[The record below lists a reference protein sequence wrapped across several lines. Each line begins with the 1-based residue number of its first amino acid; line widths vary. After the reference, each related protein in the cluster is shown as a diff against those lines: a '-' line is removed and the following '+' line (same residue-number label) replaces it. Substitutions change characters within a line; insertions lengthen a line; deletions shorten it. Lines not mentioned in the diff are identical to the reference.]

1 MSTIEELRSLEL
13 GEPERWP
20 AALRKAAA
28 ALVLVSVAVTG
39 SCGFA
44 VRTQLPLLE
53 RARLEERAL
62 MAEFESKQRRAANF
76 DAYNDQL
83 AEIESTFGAMLRLL
97 PGRTEV
103 PNLLDDISQAGQ
115 AAGLEE
121 LLFQPA
127 EERQR
132 DFYAELPIRIR
143 LSGRYHELGEFV
155 SDVAA
160 LPRIVTLHDIAIE
173 PVDTDAVDELALDVT
188 ARTYRYLDE
197 ETPQ

>member
-1 MSTIEELRSLEL
+1 MSTIDELRSLEL

-20 AALRKAAA
+20 AALRTAAA
-28 ALVLVSVAVTG
+28 ALVLVSVAVAG

-44 VRTQLPLLE
+44 VRTQIPLLE
-53 RARLEERAL
+53 RARLEEQAL
-62 MAEFESKQRRAANF
+62 MGEFESKQRRAANF
-76 DAYNDQL
+76 DAYGNQL
-83 AEIESTFGAMLRLL
+83 AEIERTFGAMLRLL

-103 PNLLDDISQAGQ
+103 PNLLDDISRAGQ

-127 EERQR
+127 QELERE
-132 DFYAELPIRIR
+132 FYAELPIRMR
-143 LSGRYHELGEFV
+143 LSGRYHELGQFV
-155 SDVAA
+155 SDIAA

-173 PVDTDAVDELALDVT
+173 PADSAAVDELILDVT

-197 ETPQ
+197 EVPQ

>member
-20 AALRKAAA
+20 ASLRKAAA
-28 ALVLVSVAVTG
+28 ALVLVSVAVAG

-44 VRTQLPLLE
+44 VRTQIPLLD
-53 RARLEERAL
+53 RARLEEQAL

-76 DAYNDQL
+76 DAYGDQL
-83 AEIESTFGAMLRLL
+83 AEIERSFGALLRLL

-103 PNLLDDISQAGQ
+103 PNLLDDISRAGQ

-127 EERQR
+127 QELQR
-132 DFYAELPIRIR
+132 DFYAELPIRMR
-143 LSGRYHELGEFV
+143 LSGRYHELGQFV

-173 PVDTDAVDELALDVT
+173 PVDTATVDELILDVT

-197 ETPQ
+197 EVPQ

>member
-13 GEPERWP
+13 GEPEHWP
-20 AALRKAAA
+20 AALRTAAA
-28 ALVLVSVAVTG
+28 ALVLVGVGVSG
-39 SCGFA
+39 SWGFA
-44 VRTQLPLLE
+44 VRTQMPLLE
-53 RARLEERAL
+53 RARLEERTL
-62 MAEFESKQRRAANF
+62 MAEFETKQRKAANF
-76 DAYNDQL
+76 DAYNEQL
-83 AEIESTFGAMLRLL
+83 GEIERTFGTMLRLL

-103 PNLLDDISQAGQ
+103 PNLLDDLSQTRQ

-127 EERQR
+127 EELQR
-132 DFYAELPIRIR
+132 DFYAELPIRMR
-143 LSGRYHELGEFV
+143 LSGSYHELGQFV

-160 LPRIVTLHDIAIE
+160 LPRIVTLHDLAIE
-173 PVDTDAVDELALDVT
+173 PVDNAAGDELTLDFT

>member
-28 ALVLVSVAVTG
+28 ALVLVSVAFTG

-44 VRTQLPLLE
+44 VRTQVPLLE
-53 RARLEERAL
+53 RARLEEQAL

-76 DAYNDQL
+76 DAYGDQL
-83 AEIESTFGAMLRLL
+83 AEIERSFGDMLRLL

-127 EERQR
+127 EELQR
-132 DFYAELPIRIR
+132 DFYAELPIRMR
-143 LSGRYHELGEFV
+143 LSGRYHELGRFV
-155 SDVAA
+155 SDIAA

-173 PVDTDAVDELALDVT
+173 PADTAAVDELVLDVT
-188 ARTYRYLDE
+188 ARTYRYLDAE
-197 ETPQ
+197 VPQ

>member
-20 AALRKAAA
+20 AALRKAAT
-28 ALVLVSVAVTG
+28 ALVLVSVAVAG

-44 VRTQLPLLE
+44 IRTQIPQLE

-62 MAEFESKQRRAANF
+62 MAQFESKQRRAANF
-76 DAYNDQL
+76 DAYGDQL
-83 AEIESTFGAMLRLL
+83 AEIERSFGAMLRLL
-97 PGRTEV
+97 PDQTEV

-127 EERQR
+127 EELQR
-132 DFYAELPIRIR
+132 DFYAELPIRMR
-143 LSGRYHELGEFV
+143 LSGRYHELGQFV

-173 PVDTDAVDELALDVT
+173 PADTAAGDELTLDVT

-197 ETPQ
+197 EAPQ